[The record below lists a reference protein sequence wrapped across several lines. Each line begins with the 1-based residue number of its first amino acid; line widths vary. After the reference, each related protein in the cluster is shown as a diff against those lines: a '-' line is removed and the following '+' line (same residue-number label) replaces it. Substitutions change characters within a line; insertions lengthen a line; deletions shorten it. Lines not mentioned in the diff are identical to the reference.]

1 MPAVV
6 YAPTVSL
13 MGRAPLA
20 LLPRGNG
27 DVVAVGTALRPT
39 RPPTLWG
46 PGERPPP
53 PLLSP
58 QSQEKGDRADGTRR
72 SDDSGSSGGE
82 GGSGRSS
89 DDDDDG
95 QSRRSLQADEVL
107 GGNSRASQS
116 QLAAER
122 ILAMLSEGEDV
133 LPAPPPDLL
142 LQQPTLH
149 PLVLAEM
156 FAPEPPKVRSLPHD
170 AQSLVHPFTHPT
182 LYTRKSPRCLDRT
195 MQHMG

>member
-20 LLPRGNG
+20 LLPRGSG

-53 PLLSP
+53 PPLSP
-58 QSQEKGDRADGTRR
+58 RSRAKDDGADETRR
-72 SDDSGSSGGE
+72 SGDSGGSSGE
-82 GGSGRSS
+82 GGSGGSS

-95 QSRRSLQADEVL
+95 QSRPALHA
-107 GGNSRASQS
+107 GNGRASRS
-116 QLAAER
+116 QFASER
-122 ILAMLSEGEDV
+122 ILAMLTEGEDV

-142 LQQPTLH
+142 LQQPTVH

-156 FAPEPPKVRSLPHD
+156 FAPEPPKVRSLPHH
-170 AQSLVHPFTHPT
+170 AQTLVHPSTDPT
-182 LYTRKSPRCLDRT
+182 LYTNQENPVVC
-195 MQHMG
+195 